1 MVNLNIEDSIA
12 IIEIDRPKQL
22 NALSSEVLTDIELK
36 FDNAI
41 NDNNVKVIIFTGSGE
56 KAFIA
61 GADIAEMKNMNPREA
76 KEYGI
81 KGQNLTQKI
90 EESSKPVIGA
100 INGFAL
106 GGGCEYAMACH
117 FRYASDNAMFGQPE
131 VSIGLIPGFGGTQRL
146 RNLIGKGYA
155 AELLLSGK
163 MIDAEE
169 ALRIGL
175 VNKVVKKE
183 ELIDECIK
191 IAKKMVKNSPLAMA
205 YTIEAQNLGEDKSI
219 ENGLSVEASFF
230 EKVFE
235 TEDSKEGLSAFIEK
249 RKPIYKG
256 K

>member
-12 IIEIDRPKQL
+12 IIEIDRPEKL
-22 NALSSEVLTDIELK
+22 NALSSEVLTNLELK
-36 FDNAI
+36 FDDAI
-41 NDNNVKVIIFTGSGE
+41 SDDNVKVIIFTGSGE

-61 GADIAEMKNMNPREA
+61 GADIAEMKNMTPKEA
-76 KEYGI
+76 KNYGV
-81 KGQNLTQKI
+81 KGQKLTQKI
-90 EESSKPVIGA
+90 EESPKPVIGA

-106 GGGCEYAMACH
+106 GGGCEYSMACH
-117 FRYASDNAMFGQPE
+117 FRYASENAMFGQPE

-155 AELLLSGK
+155 TELLLSGK
-163 MIDAEE
+163 MIDANE

-175 VNKVVKKE
+175 VNKVVKSE
-183 ELIDECIK
+183 ELLDECRK
-191 IAKKMVKNSPLAMA
+191 IAKKIVKNSPLAMT

-219 ENGLSVEASFF
+219 EDGLSIEVSYF

-235 TEDSKEGLSAFIEK
+235 TEDRKEGLSAFIEK
-249 RKPIYKG
+249 RKPNYSG